1 MRTAGKPPKYIQGEN
16 NEMKKII
23 AAVLCLTMCL
33 ALLSACGT
41 ETEPDP
47 TDTTEPVTST
57 EPSAEPEESTDPSAE
72 PSEEPEES
80 TAPETETPETETP
93 ATEAPATEAPA
104 TEAPVTNALGDAITA
119 ARTDE
124 ENEAYQVLCDKDAIE
139 DAYYQVVGFTS
150 SDVDEIAMSV
160 SLINVKAYG
169 IVVVKPAEGCADTV
183 KAGLQ
188 AFIDTQCA
196 NFETYLADQYEIAKN
211 AKLET
216 LEDGTIVMVMCE
228 NADSVYESIVASLGA

>member
-80 TAPETETPETETP
+80 TAPETETPETE
-93 ATEAPATEAPA
+93 APATEAPE
-104 TEAPVTNALGDAITA
+104 TEAPATNALGDAITA

-124 ENEAYQVLCDKDAIE
+124 ENEAYPVFCDKDAIE
-139 DAYYQVVGFTS
+139 DMYFQVVGFTA

-188 AFIDTQCA
+188 GFIDTQCA

-216 LEDGTIVMVMCE
+216 LEDGTIE

>member
-57 EPSAEPEESTDPSAE
+57 EPSAEPSEEPEESAE

-80 TAPETETPETETP
+80 TAPETETPETE
-93 ATEAPATEAPA
+93 
-104 TEAPVTNALGDAITA
+104 APVTNALGDAITA

-124 ENEAYQVLCDKDAIE
+124 DNEAYPVFCDKDAIE
-139 DAYYQVVGFTS
+139 DMYYQVVGFTA

-160 SLINVKAYG
+160 SLINIKAYG

-188 AFIDTQCA
+188 GFIDTQCA

>member
-1 MRTAGKPPKYIQGEN
+1 
-16 NEMKKII
+16 MKKII

-57 EPSAEPEESTDPSAE
+57 EPSEEPEESTDPSAE

-80 TAPETETPETETP
+80 TAPETEAP
-93 ATEAPATEAPA
+93 ATEAPATEAPE

-124 ENEAYQVLCDKDAIE
+124 ENEAYPVFCDKDAIE
-139 DAYYQVVGFTS
+139 DMYYQVVGFTA

-188 AFIDTQCA
+188 GFIDTQCA

>member
-57 EPSAEPEESTDPSAE
+57 EPSAEPEESAE

-80 TAPETETPETETP
+80 TAPETETPETE
-93 ATEAPATEAPA
+93 APATEAPE

-124 ENEAYQVLCDKDAIE
+124 DNEAYPVFCDKDAIE
-139 DAYYQVVGFTS
+139 DMYYQVVGFTA

-160 SLINVKAYG
+160 SLINIKAYG

>member
-80 TAPETETPETETP
+80 TAPETETPETE
-93 ATEAPATEAPA
+93 APATEAPA
-104 TEAPVTNALGDAITA
+104 TNALGDAITA

-124 ENEAYQVLCDKDAIE
+124 DNEAYPVFCDKDAIE
-139 DAYYQVVGFTS
+139 DMYYQVVGFTA

>member
-57 EPSAEPEESTDPSAE
+57 EPSAEPEESTE

-80 TAPETETPETETP
+80 TAPETETPE
-93 ATEAPATEAPA
+93 TEAPATEAPA

-124 ENEAYQVLCDKDAIE
+124 DNEAYPVFCDKDAIE
-139 DAYYQVVGFTS
+139 DMYYQVVGFTA

-160 SLINVKAYG
+160 SLINIKAYG

>member
-57 EPSAEPEESTDPSAE
+57 EPSAEPSEEPEESAE

-80 TAPETETPETETP
+80 TAPETETPETE
-93 ATEAPATEAPA
+93 APATEAPE

-139 DAYYQVVGFTS
+139 DAYYQVVGFTA

-188 AFIDTQCA
+188 GFIDTQCA